1 MVDLPGD
8 VSERAVTVEEVM
20 HKNLRHGSWPT
31 AEVVILQLHQFPGD
45 SMNWSQ
51 LLISPV
57 VLQACV
63 RGNVSG
69 SRLLRFTFGCT

>member
-1 MVDLPGD
+1 MVDLPVD

-31 AEVVILQLHQFPGD
+31 AEVVILQMHQFPRA

-57 VLQACV
+57 ILQACV